1 MVSRV
6 SVCGRMHNDRNV
18 SWLHD
23 FGPVAKLH
31 VVVVAVPEVSL
42 VHREQKKENV
52 GRARVTA
59 LR

>member
-1 MVSRV
+1 MVPGFLCVVV
-6 SVCGRMHNDRNV
+6 STMTEMSAGSMT
-18 SWLHD
+18 
-23 FGPVAKLH
+23 GPVATLH